1 MPDRSE
7 IETFIASKGVTYC
20 RPAFAIEVR
29 QAELPVDVER
39 QRLAAIHI
47 PTGAEIRA
55 ANWRRIMY
63 AKWGIWI

>member
-7 IETFIASKGVTYC
+7 IETFIRTRGITRC
-20 RPAFAIEVR
+20 PTAFVIEVR

-39 QRLAAIHI
+39 QRLAAIHV
-47 PTGAEIRA
+47 PTRQEIRA

-63 AKWGIWI
+63 ATWGIRI